1 MSKLKE
7 LRAIKRGAT
16 VNWSECE
23 QLLRMIGANVRRIR
37 VQKGWTQQDLATQT
51 RCLARTSITNIER
64 GKQKMTVL
72 TLAAVSRA
80 LDVPPGELMEVVPD
94 TRVEIEVGGRK
105 LLVPTSALEKFGEVP
120 E

>member
-1 MSKLKE
+1 
-7 LRAIKRGAT
+7 
-16 VNWSECE
+16 
-23 QLLRMIGANVRRIR
+23 
-37 VQKGWTQQDLATQT
+37 
-51 RCLARTSITNIER
+51 
-64 GKQKMTVL
+64 MTVL

-105 LLVPTSALEKFGEVP
+105 LLVPTSALEAILESADDPSSEVP